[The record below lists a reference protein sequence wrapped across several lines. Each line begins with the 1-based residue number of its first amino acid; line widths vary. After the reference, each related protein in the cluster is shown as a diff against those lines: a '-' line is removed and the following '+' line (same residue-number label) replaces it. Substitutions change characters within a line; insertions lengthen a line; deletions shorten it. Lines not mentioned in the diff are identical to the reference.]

1 MKGIKELLLDESPK
15 NQKKLA
21 KLLSKDPVS
30 ASFLEA
36 VKSEARGSGAIDYP
50 KLHTLVTDSFLCYHD
65 FGIGGGLTILPIS
78 TIHNLYRTNTIS
90 GEYCFYDFFLA
101 VETESATR
109 YLMRLPRSGNGID
122 KYQEVIAAV
131 RARMTVNGGM

>member
-36 VKSEARGSGAIDYP
+36 VKSEARSNRLSEAPYACNRFLFMLSRFRNRRWTHNP
-50 KLHTLVTDSFLCYHD
+50 TD
-65 FGIGGGLTILPIS
+65 
-78 TIHNLYRTNTIS
+78 LY
-90 GEYCFYDFFLA
+90 D
-101 VETESATR
+101 
-109 YLMRLPRSGNGID
+109 P
-122 KYQEVIAAV
+122 
-131 RARMTVNGGM
+131 